1 MRAAAMADGFLNT
14 KLNEEQHMPRVTMPR
29 RVLATF
35 AITSVAV
42 VAGILASATDSSA
55 RQGTAL
61 VRGNVPGEWRYWGGD
76 AWSTRYSSLDQ
87 IDASNFNSLK
97 VAWKW
102 DASPFGQ
109 DEYYRTTPLY
119 ANGRIFTVAT
129 TRRIAAAIDPATGE
143 TLWMYRLD
151 EGIRWQKAP
160 RQFAGRGLAYWSN
173 GRDERVILVTPG
185 YHMASLDAKTGV
197 PD

>member
-129 TRRIAAAIDPATGE
+129 TRRIAAAIDPATGRP
-143 TLWMYRLD
+143 TAIPARST
-151 EGIRWQKAP
+151 RKA
-160 RQFAGRGLAYWSN
+160 
-173 GRDERVILVTPG
+173 
-185 YHMASLDAKTGV
+185 TGC
-197 PD
+197 